1 MKKLIIFLLILS
13 CIVLQAKEYK
23 TVFDCSSSD
32 ADYIQSRMML
42 VGKTIDMI
50 ENQGD
55 SADVAI
61 TLHGSCV
68 AMVSK
73 KYSMHVADK
82 EKQNIKKAQ
91 EYLVKLSKRK
101 NVVIT
106 VCAMSLAAN
115 SIKKSEVLPF
125 IYIAPNIFLNIIQY
139 QNDGYAL
146 MPFK

>member
-1 MKKLIIFLLILS
+1 MKKLIILLFIFS
-13 CIVLQAKEYK
+13 CAVLQAYEYK

-55 SADVAI
+55 SADVAL

-82 EKQNIKKAQ
+82 DKQNIKKAQ
-91 EYLVKLSKRK
+91 EYLVELSKRK

-125 IYIAPNIFLNIIQY
+125 IYIAPNVFLNIIKY